1 MGADFYYANE
11 KNALMVV
18 ALLKAHGIKRVI
30 ASPGTTNTY
39 LIVSMMHDGYF
50 EMYSCIDER
59 SAAYMAC
66 GMAAETGDPVV
77 LLCTEATASRDYLPG
92 LTEAYHRKLPIL
104 AITAM
109 HGYVNIGHLEPQVID
124 RSISPV
130 DSIRLKVNLPVLKD
144 EEDEWDSIIKINKAI
159 LELKRHG
166 GGPVH
171 INIPWPSGYHDFEI
185 KELPDVRKI
194 NRFGYEDDLPQ
205 LTNGKIVIFIGSH
218 IKWDNST
225 IAAIDNFCA
234 KYNSVVFCDKS
245 SKYYGHYAVQ
255 ANIFSAQKTEWD
267 VFNNIE
273 LVIHLGEEA
282 ADLHTMKLLKSATQT
297 WRVSLDGELRDSF
310 RNLSNV
316 FEMSE
321 KFFFDHYNFLVED
334 KQTDNS
340 FFLKCIKCCKDV
352 EQQIPDLPFSNFY
365 AASKLAPHLPNNAV
379 VHFGASNTIRVW
391 SMFDLPEGVLTDS
404 NMGCRGIDGAV
415 SACIGVSL
423 MHRNRPCYCM
433 VGDLT
438 FFYDMNA
445 LGNRHV
451 GDNYRLFIVNNGGG
465 NIFKQYGAFG
475 YRIGDKNS
483 DLFLSAG
490 GHYGN
495 KSSIAVK
502 QYVEGLG
509 FKYLSA
515 SNKEEF
521 ETVYTEFVL
530 PEITQKMVF
539 EIFVTDEEERQAF
552 DKMYHIVM
560 DKSSG
565 FKHYAKKIVG
575 EKGMQFM
582 KGIFKN

>member
-30 ASPGTTNTY
+30 ASPGTTDTY
-39 LIVSMMHDGYF
+39 LIISMMHDGNF

-59 SAAYMAC
+59 SAAYIAC
-66 GMAAETGDPVV
+66 GMAAETGEPVV

-104 AITAM
+104 AITGM
-109 HGYVNIGHLEPQVID
+109 HGYTDIGHLEPQVID
-124 RSISPV
+124 RSVSPV

-144 EEDEWDSIIKINKAI
+144 EEDEWDSMIKINKAI
-159 LELKRHG
+159 LELKRRG

-185 KELPDVRKI
+185 KDLPDVRKI
-194 NRFGYEDDLPQ
+194 SRFSYEDTLPK
-205 LTNGKIVIFIGSH
+205 LPEGKKVIFIGSH
-218 IKWDNST
+218 IKWDE
-225 IAAIDNFCA
+225 AAVEAIDNFCA

-245 SKYYGHYAVQ
+245 SKYYGHYGVQ
-255 ANIFSAQKTEWD
+255 ANIFSAQKFEWD

-282 ADLHTMKLLKSATQT
+282 ADLHTMKLLKSAKQT
-297 WRVSLDGELRDSF
+297 WRVSRDGELRDTF

-316 FEMSE
+316 FELSE
-321 KFFFDHYNFLVED
+321 KFFFEHYNSLVESN
-334 KQTDNS
+334 QTNS
-340 FFLKCIKCCKDV
+340 SFYLECVNCYKEVDR
-352 EQQIPDLPFSNFY
+352 QIPELPFSNFY
-365 AASKLAPHLPNNAV
+365 VASKLALQLPNNAV

-415 SACIGVSL
+415 SASIGVSL
-423 MHRNRPCYCM
+423 IHRDKPCYCM

-451 GDNYRLFIVNNGGG
+451 GNNYRLLIINNGGG
-465 NIFKQYGAFG
+465 NIFKQRGAFG
-475 YRIGDKNS
+475 YRIGDKNA

-495 KSSIAVK
+495 KSPIMVK

-509 FKYLSA
+509 YKYLTA
-515 SNKEEF
+515 SNKKEF
-521 ETVYTEFVL
+521 EAVYKEFVSQN
-530 PEITQKMVF
+530 ITQKMVF
-539 EIFVTDEEERQAF
+539 EIFVTDEEERHAF

-565 FKHYAKKIVG
+565 LKHYAKKIIG
-575 EKGMQFM
+575 EKGAQFI
-582 KGIFKN
+582 KGILKK